1 MKLLLAFNLAVIFI
15 VNSTVNND
23 FFETHSRIHYNLLVT

>member
-1 MKLLLAFNLAVIFI
+1 MNLLLAFDLTVIFT